1 VGSDRAV
8 LQRVFSADGWWGA
21 AAALWIPTGL
31 WRWMAGLE
39 KSPSYYSGNH
49 VFMAKMGL
57 LLLILA
63 LEIWPMVTL
72 IRWRRRAGADR
83 AWTGADIVPRAKVLA
98 RISDLQLL
106 LVIAIVVAAVSM
118 ARGYGAG

>member
-1 VGSDRAV
+1 V

-21 AAALWIPTGL
+21 AAGLWIPTGL
-31 WRWMAGLE
+31 WRWMAGME
-39 KSPSYYSGNH
+39 KSASYYTGNH

-57 LLLILA
+57 LVLILV

-83 AWTGADIVPRAKVLA
+83 AWTGADIVPRAKLLA
-98 RISDLQLL
+98 RISDVQLL

-118 ARGYGAG
+118 ARGYGAN